1 MTTIE
6 HMLKQRALHLKAADA
21 IADAVLAVQEAA
33 AAGVGK
39 EESDAADSAATAD
52 SAAMATT
59 TPVIA
64 AVGEQPKLIT
74 FEERH
79 RDDS

>member
-39 EESDAADSAATAD
+39 EESDAADSAA
-52 SAAMATT
+52 MATT